1 MLIPHLGFSDS
12 IYYEAIYEFIVYFVQ
27 YVVVVPIVLLLFRVI
42 LGRKI
47 GWNLKDSYRKPQ
59 ASGGQ
64 LFRWCLIALGLVY
77 ATSMASHIFFNL
89 FQMVTDVEL
98 QSPSMVAEE
107 NWVGYL
113 NNIVAFSLYAPIF
126 EEMLFRATLFR
137 NTERFGSWFGVIT
150 IGITF
155 GLWHCNYEQFF
166 YTAVLG
172 ICAAFL
178 TAKTRS
184 VLPAMA
190 IHFTMNFIGA
200 MQSIAYSG
208 LDLDNLDLEVM
219 LQHPLKMLLLAGM
232 NFLVIGILIAGCVL
246 FIVELVK
253 HRETFR
259 LGNTVPQV
267 SGGKKALD
275 KYKNSPAITLAM
287 REATHRVMYAVSRTH
302 AMNGRSASTKVV
314 PLTPWWRTTIDGM
327 MIGFGVLTAAAAGML
342 ITSIVMR
349 KKSAKQA
356 AIEE

>member
-1 MLIPHLGFSDS
+1 
-12 IYYEAIYEFIVYFVQ
+12 
-27 YVVVVPIVLLLFRVI
+27 
-42 LGRKI
+42 
-47 GWNLKDSYRKPQ
+47 
-59 ASGGQ
+59 
-64 LFRWCLIALGLVY
+64 
-77 ATSMASHIFFNL
+77 MASQIFFNVVE
-89 FQMVTDVEL
+89 MVTDVEL
-98 QSPSMVAEE
+98 QAPSMVAEE

-190 IHFTMNFIGA
+190 IHFTMNFIGT
-200 MQSIAYSG
+200 MMSIAYSG
-208 LDLDNLDLEVM
+208 LDTDNLDLEGM

-259 LGNTVPQV
+259 LGNTVPQA
-267 SGGKKALD
+267 SGGKKALV
-275 KYKNSPAITLAM
+275 YWTAPVTIVCVIVSLAM
-287 REATHRVMYAVSRTH
+287 AIVNA
-302 AMNGRSASTKVV
+302 
-314 PLTPWWRTTIDGM
+314 
-327 MIGFGVLTAAAAGML
+327 IG
-342 ITSIVMR
+342 
-349 KKSAKQA
+349 
-356 AIEE
+356 

>member
-1 MLIPHLGFSDS
+1 MERTLKKAIRTASNVNSLMLLLFYGLIYAAVFGIQLLIPHLLSEDS
-12 IYYEAIYEFIVYFVQ
+12 TYYEGIYEVIVYFVQ
-27 YVVVVPIVLLLFRVI
+27 YVVVVPVLLLLFRAI

-77 ATSMASHIFFNL
+77 ATSMASQIFFNVVE
-89 FQMVTDVEL
+89 MVTDVEL
-98 QSPSMVAEE
+98 QAPSMVAEE

-190 IHFTMNFIGA
+190 IHFTMNFIGT
-200 MQSIAYSG
+200 MMSIAYSG
-208 LDLDNLDLEVM
+208 LDTDNLDLEGM

-267 SGGKKALD
+267 SGGKKALV
-275 KYKNSPAITLAM
+275 YWTAPVTIVCVIVFLAM
-287 REATHRVMYAVSRTH
+287 AIVNA
-302 AMNGRSASTKVV
+302 
-314 PLTPWWRTTIDGM
+314 
-327 MIGFGVLTAAAAGML
+327 IG
-342 ITSIVMR
+342 
-349 KKSAKQA
+349 
-356 AIEE
+356 

>member
-1 MLIPHLGFSDS
+1 MERTLKKAIRTASNVNSLMLLLFYGLIYAAVFGIQLLIPYLGFSDS
-12 IYYEAIYEFIVYFVQ
+12 IYYEAIYEVIVYFVQ
-27 YVVVVPIVLLLFRVI
+27 YVVVVPVLLLLFRAI

-77 ATSMASHIFFNL
+77 ATSMASQIFFNVVE
-89 FQMVTDVEL
+89 MVTDVEL
-98 QSPSMVAEE
+98 QAPSMVAEE

-113 NNIVAFSLYAPIF
+113 NNIVAFAIYAPIF

-166 YTAVLG
+166 YAAVLG

-190 IHFTMNFIGA
+190 IHFTMNFIGT

-208 LDLDNLDLEVM
+208 LDTDNLDLEGM

-259 LGNTVPQV
+259 LGNTVLQA
-267 SGGKKALD
+267 SGGKKALV
-275 KYKNSPAITLAM
+275 YWTAPVTIVCVIVSLAM
-287 REATHRVMYAVSRTH
+287 AIVNA
-302 AMNGRSASTKVV
+302 
-314 PLTPWWRTTIDGM
+314 
-327 MIGFGVLTAAAAGML
+327 IG
-342 ITSIVMR
+342 
-349 KKSAKQA
+349 
-356 AIEE
+356 

>member
-1 MLIPHLGFSDS
+1 MERTLKKAIRTASNVNSLMLLLFYGLIYAAVFGIQLLIPHLGFSDS
-12 IYYEAIYEFIVYFVQ
+12 IYYEAIYEVIVYFVQ
-27 YVVVVPIVLLLFRVI
+27 YVVVVPVLLLLFRAI

-59 ASGGQ
+59 A
-64 LFRWCLIALGLVY
+64 ALGLVY
-77 ATSMASHIFFNL
+77 ATSMASQIFFNVVE
-89 FQMVTDVEL
+89 MVTDVEL
-98 QSPSMVAEE
+98 QAPSMVAEE

-200 MQSIAYSG
+200 MLSIAYSG

-267 SGGKKALD
+267 SGGKKALV
-275 KYKNSPAITLAM
+275 YWTAPVTIVCVIVFLAM
-287 REATHRVMYAVSRTH
+287 AIVNA
-302 AMNGRSASTKVV
+302 
-314 PLTPWWRTTIDGM
+314 
-327 MIGFGVLTAAAAGML
+327 IG
-342 ITSIVMR
+342 
-349 KKSAKQA
+349 
-356 AIEE
+356 